1 MDLTL
6 KVKKYKTE
14 GDIAWEYN
22 PLRNVKDA
30 DGNITDFKVDNDQ
43 LKINLETPIDIECQQ
58 SYDGSVNLI
67 LNDDKNPPRII
78 NNRITLLENNK
89 YKIINRNQTKQSNIY
104 NIDKIDQETRLFRN
118 VQVIPKLQLNK
129 VSTFGQLKGGNYIF
143 YLKYLDSDF
152 NETDI
157 VAETGIISIF
167 KGSVSTP
174 KTCSGAFMNETTDKS
189 ILLSL
194 TDIDTSFTYFNLYY
208 VRNTCDENGILV
220 QEVKKIDRNYEINS
234 EYQLVTITGF
244 EDLIDSTIDDLNIQ
258 YNYVESVKTQAQVQN
273 MLFFGNVEKNNDKNA
288 ELRNLSLHIIAKEH
302 IGENIGF
309 IDYKTFSTDPKLKLD
324 ESQIEY
330 YSPNNIYYKLG
341 YVPGEMYRFGIVY
354 IFNDDH
360 LSPVYNLRGV
370 DFNYS
375 DKNAQGEKI
384 NFKFENKI
392 DQIEFSD
399 FLNKAKFENTGG
411 VFRFSKENSVIDYD
425 NSEIH
430 PICLRFEIPNMVLD
444 KIKDFNI
451 KGFYFVRQ
459 KRIPNFIAQGYSIGV
474 DKASSIP
481 TLRNG
486 SNLNKPIYQ
495 SESFISK
502 SKLLSTD
509 YSSRIIESN
518 TISSSGLLCI
528 DAYVNKSVQSL
539 LNGSVFKLKGQHQF
553 KEKLNNFNTRIYY
566 PENQTESTLK
576 EYNTELIY
584 IDSEVPQ
591 RILDDYAFST
601 KAGMQEDLRQII
613 NFGKT
618 VSDDKDSTNY
628 IRGIFTPFIG
638 TKTILEDNCLYNI
651 YLGNY
656 NEMFLEEYFT
666 VRIKDNS
673 AFYTVSDRYSLIDS
687 SFSDQEYHGI
697 LTVDRPNWNSYVSEY
712 KFFEDLR
719 SYIKETNTID
729 YIEGEDSN
737 LTYIRELA
745 ATLDNTLDSE
755 LLKMYNTSEEDADE
769 DHKYIPYKYNYSAV
783 IYTKQ
788 VPDVYRGDCFT
799 STVCVRMHRNFTSAT
814 VPINDT
820 IIDPNSWKDNFK
832 GALSTTEWD
841 AISKADVD
849 AVPVGTWFIYKCI
862 SNYNLGL
869 RSEDPFNVDEYSLMG
884 NNRSFY
890 PLSDISVKSSAKI
903 PETALLNSGYSATL
917 GSKYNFAFEVVPYIK
932 DIFDTRIMFSNVQV
946 DGAFKNSYKIFQ
958 GLSYED
964 FDRQYG
970 GIVKILPW
978 DNNILCVFEHAIAII
993 PVNEKALIQTTEG
1006 QNIHMY
1012 GAGVLQKKITL
1023 ISDMYGSSWKD
1034 SIIRTPRALYGV
1046 DTYAKK
1052 IWKFSSN
1059 GFELISEFKIQ
1070 SFLNDNIN
1078 LKQLEK
1084 EVLIGVRNVKTHF
1097 NAFKNDVMFTFYNR
1111 DKIWNICYN
1120 EIQNLWVTRYSWTPL
1135 FSGNLYN
1142 SYFSFDLTK
1151 TKIFGIINDNLRKK
1165 EESLIVPMNPWS
1177 GIWTNITSDK
1187 TLGFLLNSDFQGYN
1201 LKSVSIKGYSWNNE
1215 EQCLN
1220 EKLLLSEHSLENDDF
1235 TNIDNNDFR
1244 IISGNI
1250 VIPEA
1255 KLDSN
1260 GRYYWAVNNEWLYN
1274 DDEEKLPY
1282 DDTEKGYQNALY
1294 YSYKRIKDISTLI
1307 TFKAKESINDSNI
1320 FYYIIDIEY
1329 QPYNITSYMGETED
1343 NEYIVFSNTNKYTI
1357 GLLVSEDQI
1366 SELER
1371 NNWRFALLNNIY
1383 LHGRSGIIDEVNY
1396 DSPEKTNRIFPTKW
1410 YNKQEPFEFEF
1421 IINDP
1426 KGIHRIFDN
1435 LIIISN
1441 NVEPSSLEIEIIGD
1455 VYDFNK
1461 AGIYKYENSG
1471 ISDSANI
1478 KFEKL
1483 KLADSKEYY
1492 TSVQWDSTTNE
1503 YSLLMHQDC
1512 MNIKEYGRRIGNI
1525 YYNADVWRTVIQPIY
1540 YRDVD
1545 NATQSSIKSVRLR
1558 DKYAKVRVKYKGDK
1572 LAIITALQSIMTQVY
1587 V

>member
-22 PLRNVKDA
+22 PLRNVKDI
-30 DGNITDFKVDNDQ
+30 DGKITDFKVDNDQ
-43 LKINLETPIDIECQQ
+43 LKISLETPVDIECQQ

-67 LNDDKNPPRII
+67 INDDKNPPRII

-118 VQVIPKLQLNK
+118 VQLIPKLQLNK
-129 VSTFGQLKGGNYIF
+129 VSTFGQLKGGNYVF

-157 VAETGIISIF
+157 VAETGIVSIF
-167 KGSVSTP
+167 KGSINTP
-174 KTCSGAFMNETTDKS
+174 KSCSGAIMNEVTDKS

-194 TDIDTSFTYFNLYY
+194 SNIDTSFTYFNLYY
-208 VRNTCDENGILV
+208 VRNTCDENGILI
-220 QEVKKIDRNYEINS
+220 QEVKKINRDYEIDS
-234 EYQLVTITGF
+234 EYHLITITGF
-244 EDLIDSTIDDLNIQ
+244 EETTDITIDDLNIQ
-258 YNYVESVKTQAQVQN
+258 YNYVESVKTQTQVQN
-273 MLFFGNVEKNNDKNA
+273 MLFFGNVEKNNDKNS

-302 IGENIGF
+302 IGSNIGF
-309 IDYKTFSTDPKLKLD
+309 IDYKTFSTSENLD
-324 ESQIEY
+324 DSQIEY

-360 LSPVYNLRGV
+360 LSPVYNLRGI
-370 DFNYS
+370 DFNNVK
-375 DKNAQGEKI
+375 DKV
-384 NFKFENKI
+384 NFDFKNKI
-392 DQIEFSD
+392 EQIEFTD
-399 FLNKAKFENTGG
+399 FLDLSTFSNTGG
-411 VFRFSKENSVIDYD
+411 VFRFSKDNNVIDYD
-425 NSEIH
+425 NSEVH
-430 PICLRFEIPNMVLD
+430 PIGLQFEIPEKVLNEL
-444 KIKDFNI
+444 KTFNI

-481 TLRNG
+481 TLRNDPEG
-486 SNLNKPIYQ
+486 AITASYQ

-502 SKLLSTD
+502 SRLLSTD
-509 YSSRIIESN
+509 YKSRIITSN

-528 DAYVNKSVQSL
+528 DAYLNKSVQAL
-539 LNGSVFKLKGQHQF
+539 FNGSLFKLQRQQQF
-553 KEKLNNFNTRIYY
+553 KNTLNNFNTRIYY
-566 PENQTESTLK
+566 PESRENKTFS

-591 RILDDYAFST
+591 RILDDFAFST
-601 KAGMQEDLRQII
+601 KVGMQEDLRQVV

-618 VSDDKDSTNY
+618 VTDDKNSTNY

-638 TKTILEDNCLYNI
+638 TKTLLEDNSLYNI

-656 NEMFLEEYFT
+656 NEMFLKEYFT
-666 VRIKDNS
+666 IRIKDNS
-673 AFYTVSDRYSLIDS
+673 AFYTASDRYAINDS
-687 SFSDQEYHGI
+687 S
-697 LTVDRPNWNSYVSEY
+697 LTSIPNVKMLVEERPNWNSYSSEY

-719 SYIKETNTID
+719 AYISKSLSIEYSEKED
-729 YIEGEDSN
+729 PN
-737 LTYIRELA
+737 LTYIRNLA
-745 ATLDNTLDSE
+745 LELDNILDYE
-755 LLKMYNTSEEDADE
+755 LMKMYNTSEEEATE
-769 DHKYIPYKYNYSAV
+769 DKKYIPGQYTYKAN
-783 IYTKQ
+783 IMLKR
-788 VPDVYRGDCFT
+788 VPNVYRGDCFT

-820 IIDPNSWKDNFK
+820 ILEPNTWKDNFK
-832 GALSTTEWD
+832 GARSTTNWND
-841 AISKADVD
+841 ISKADID
-849 AVPVGTWFIYKCI
+849 AVPIGTWFIYKCI

-869 RSEDPFNVDEYSLMG
+869 RSEDPFNIDEYALMG

-890 PLSDISVKSSAKI
+890 PVSDISIKSSAKI
-903 PETALLNSGYSATL
+903 PESSLLNSGYSITL
-917 GSKYNFAFEVVPYIK
+917 GSKYNFAFEVIPYVK
-932 DIFDTRIMFSNVQV
+932 DVFDTRIMFSNVQI
-946 DGAFKNSYKIFQ
+946 DGAFKNSYKVFQ

-970 GIVKILPW
+970 GITKILPW
-978 DNNILCVFEHAIAII
+978 DNNVLCVFEHAIAII

-1023 ISDMYGSSWKD
+1023 ISDIYGSSWKD

-1084 EVLIGVRNVKTHF
+1084 EVLLGVRNVKTHF
-1097 NAFKNDVMFTFYNR
+1097 NAFKNDVMFTFYNK
-1111 DKIWNICYN
+1111 DKVWNICYN
-1120 EIQNLWVTRYSWTPL
+1120 EVQNLWVTRYSWTPL

-1142 SYFSFDLTK
+1142 SYFSFDLSK
-1151 TKIFGIINDNLRKK
+1151 TKIFGIINNNIRKR
-1165 EESLIVPMNPWS
+1165 ENALIVPMHPWN
-1177 GIWTNITSDK
+1177 GLWDEVTKDK
-1187 TLGFLLNSDFQGYN
+1187 NLGFLLNSDFQGYN
-1201 LKSVSIKGYSWNNE
+1201 LKSVNIKGYSWNSE
-1215 EQCLN
+1215 EQYL
-1220 EKLLLSEHSLENDDF
+1220 EEQQLLSVNSLENGKFIDIDDKNF
-1235 TNIDNNDFR
+1235 KVTSSNI
-1244 IISGNI
+1244 ITP
-1250 VIPEA
+1250 VA
-1255 KLDSN
+1255 KLDSDN
-1260 GRYYWAVNNEWLYN
+1260 KYYWAA
-1274 DDEEKLPY
+1274 DEEWVL
-1282 DDTEKGYQNALY
+1282 DENGEKILFEDSEKAYQYVLY
-1294 YSYKRIKDISTLI
+1294 CIYKQIKDTTTLI
-1307 TFKAKESINDSNI
+1307 TFKAKDNINNSKI

-1329 QPYNITSYMGETED
+1329 QPYNITNYMGETED
-1343 NEYIVFSNTNKYTI
+1343 NKYIVFSNTSSYSV
-1357 GLLVSEDQI
+1357 GLLVTEDQV

-1383 LHGRSGIIDEVNY
+1383 LHGRSGIVDEVNY
-1396 DSPEKTNRIFPTKW
+1396 SSPESVNRIFPTKW

-1421 IINDP
+1421 VVNDP
-1426 KGIHRIFDN
+1426 KGVHKIFDN
-1435 LIIISN
+1435 LMIISN
-1441 NVEPSSLEIEIIGD
+1441 NAEPDSLEIEIVGD

-1461 AGIYKYENSG
+1461 AGIFKYEQYNTEYDG
-1471 ISDSANI
+1471 NVF
-1478 KFEKL
+1478 KKL
-1483 KLADSKEYY
+1483 KIGKNREYY
-1492 TSVQWDSTTNE
+1492 TSVKWDSTTNE

-1512 MNIKEYGRRIGNI
+1512 MNIKEYGRRVGNI

-1540 YRDVD
+1540 YGKKDT
-1545 NATQSSIKSVRLR
+1545 NKSLKSVRIR
-1558 DKYAKVRVKYKGDK
+1558 DKYAKIRVKYKGDK